1 MTGLRA
7 LSSYARALQGL
18 DYQTS
23 FRSASLS
30 RIPHIP
36 SSFVIPPT
44 YLYGILLSV
53 HIVCLSH
60 DRANSRD
67 PYTRGHV
74 LIHFRWIIPCFSLAC
89 LGGFA
94 V

>member
-1 MTGLRA
+1 MNPLVHNVVDEVEPLTMG
-7 LSSYARALQGL
+7 GL
-18 DYQTS
+18 DNANSIHLHHTDAY
-23 FRSASLS
+23 R
-30 RIPHIP
+30 
-36 SSFVIPPT
+36 
-44 YLYGILLSV
+44 G
-53 HIVCLSH
+53 LSH